1 MNSGTMLLT
10 CYTAAGDSEAAV
22 RVAQITLARIE
33 KTLAQDP
40 NNGTAMAYGA
50 NVLAVLGQGERAKD
64 WISRALL
71 IDPDNMNARYNF
83 ACSLTSYLKD
93 LPTALDLLGPVFETM
108 AIAWLNH
115 AKVDPDLDPLR
126 DDPRFKAMIAAADA
140 RLAAAN
146 DVGAV
151 PGSN

>member
-1 MNSGTMLLT
+1 
-10 CYTAAGDSEAAV
+10 
-22 RVAQITLARIE
+22 
-33 KTLAQDP
+33 
-40 NNGTAMAYGA
+40 
-50 NVLAVLGQGERAKD
+50 
-64 WISRALL
+64 
-71 IDPDNMNARYNF
+71 
-83 ACSLTSYLKD
+83 LKD

>member
-1 MNSGTMLLT
+1 
-10 CYTAAGDSEAAV
+10 
-22 RVAQITLARIE
+22 
-33 KTLAQDP
+33 
-40 NNGTAMAYGA
+40 
-50 NVLAVLGQGERAKD
+50 
-64 WISRALL
+64 
-71 IDPDNMNARYNF
+71 MNARYNF

-126 DDPRFKAMIAAADA
+126 DDPRFKAMMAAADA

-146 DVGAV
+146 DVGAA
-151 PGSN
+151 PGPN